1 MKAILHRSPDM
12 VLETVALLYLEP
24 NYERAV
30 ESMRALFG
38 GEMYG
43 SVHSRY
49 VSVFRAHR
57 SLPAGWRDFANMSV
71 GEYLIVLF
79 TALQIQDFLF
89 RAQAV
94 SEETLRVHLNNSFL
108 FARDSGVPFIDYGTA
123 ETVFQY
129 ADTKNCTAPFRA
141 LLTAPSAYFTLLC
154 DTVRENISAAE
165 LAWDSVRAEVNTFA
179 DKYWR
184 DDWFFPHSVLSADG
198 SVREVYPMLAVPS
211 SAFILGDICYCG
223 VYNVK
228 TDGDTACSAQKDF
241 LLHALKALADPKRL
255 EIAVLLA
262 QAPRYNRE
270 LAQLTGLTPATV
282 MHHTDKLLQCGLVSI
297 AAGRENQKKIYFQIE
312 RKTVELLKNAIGDL
326 LT

>member
-12 VLETVALLYLEP
+12 VLETMALLYLEP
-24 NYERAV
+24 NYERAAKH
-30 ESMRALFG
+30 MYDLFG
-38 GEMYG
+38 GETYG
-43 SVHSRY
+43 SVHRRY
-49 VSVFRAHR
+49 VSVFRVHR
-57 SLPAGWRDFANMSV
+57 SLPAGWRDFACMSV

-141 LLTAPSAYFTLLC
+141 LLSALSQYFTLLC
-154 DTVRENISAAE
+154 DTVRVNVSAAE

-179 DKYWR
+179 DQYWR
-184 DDWFFPHSVLSADG
+184 DDWFFTHSVLFADG
-198 SVREVYPMLAVPS
+198 SVREVYPMLAVPL
-211 SAFILGDICYCG
+211 SAVILGDVCYCG
-223 VYNVK
+223 FYNVD
-228 TDGDTACSAQKDF
+228 TDGTLPRTEEKAF
-241 LLHALKALADPKRL
+241 LCNALKALADPKRL
-255 EIAVLLA
+255 DIAILIA

-270 LAQLTGLTPATV
+270 LAQLTELSPATV
-282 MHHTDKLLQCGLVSI
+282 MHHTDKLLQCGLISI
-297 AAGRENQKKIYFQIE
+297 SADPNNQKKIYFKIDSQKI
-312 RKTVELLKNAIGDL
+312 ELLQKAIGDL
-326 LT
+326 LG

>member
-1 MKAILHRSPDM
+1 MKAVLHRSPDT
-12 VLETVALLYLEP
+12 VLETMALLYLEP
-24 NYERAV
+24 NYEQAA
-30 ESMRALFG
+30 EHMYDLFG
-38 GEMYG
+38 GETYG

-49 VSVFRAHR
+49 VSAFRTHR

-94 SEETLRVHLNNSFL
+94 SEETFRVHLNNSFL

-141 LLTAPSAYFTLLC
+141 LLSAPSQYFTLLC
-154 DTVRENISAAE
+154 DTVRVNVSAAE

-179 DKYWR
+179 DQYWR
-184 DDWFFPHSVLSADG
+184 VDWFFTHSVLSADG

-228 TDGDTACSAQKDF
+228 TDGDAPHAAQKDF
-241 LLHALKALADPKRL
+241 LLQALKALADPKRL
-255 EIAVLLA
+255 DIAILIA

-270 LAQLTGLTPATV
+270 LAQLTELSPATV
-282 MHHTDKLLQCGLVSI
+282 MHHTDKLLQCGLISI
-297 AAGRENQKKIYFQIE
+297 SADPNNQKKIYFKIDSQKI
-312 RKTVELLKNAIGDL
+312 ELLQKAIGDL
-326 LT
+326 LG